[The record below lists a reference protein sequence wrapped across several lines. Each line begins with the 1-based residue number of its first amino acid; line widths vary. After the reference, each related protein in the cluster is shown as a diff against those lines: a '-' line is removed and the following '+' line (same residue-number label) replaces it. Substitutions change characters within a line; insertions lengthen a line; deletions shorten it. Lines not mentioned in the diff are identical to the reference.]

1 MWLHDGKLIA
11 ENKSW
16 VDTNGIRHPPN
27 WSAVWSDED
36 KIAAGME
43 EASDPEKPSG
53 IFYDFSRNEDGSYT
67 SIERDL
73 NLLKTQYIES
83 TKQTANQLLAISDWQ
98 VIAKAERD
106 RTIDAAVATYRAA
119 VISACT
125 TIEAAITGA
134 ANMAAFQALFDIPV
148 GGNAP
153 VHDWPEGL

>member
-1 MWLHDGKLIA
+1 MWLYDGKLIA

-16 VDTNGIRHPPN
+16 VDVDNIRHPKN

-83 TKQTANQLLAISDWQ
+83 TKQTAHQLLAISDWQ

-106 RTIDAAVATYRAA
+106 RTIDEAVTTYRAS
-119 VISACT
+119 VISTCT
-125 TIEAAITGA
+125 TIEGQINTCDNLGE
-134 ANMAAFQALFDIPV
+134 FKLLFESPED
-148 GGNAP
+148 GNAP
-153 VHDWPEGL
+153 PMHNWPEE

>member
-98 VIAKAERD
+98 VTAKIERN
-106 RTIDAAVATYRAA
+106 RSIDESIVTYRAE
-119 VISACT
+119 VLTVCE
-125 TIEAAITGA
+125 TIEGYINAC
-134 ANMAAFQALFDIPV
+134 NNLEEFKLLFDIPV
-148 GGNAP
+148 DGVAP
-153 VHDWPEGL
+153 MHDWPDT